1 MAVLPDTFTPIHAQR
16 HKQQLL
22 MQTSAPAPDSL
33 IVVAVARALFWAGL
47 PETGAFARVSD
58 MARAEGLKPTTVG
71 RMLRLARLAPDIV
84 EDLVHGRQPARLTLF
99 WLMRHD
105 IPGSWAQQRRLM
117 EKFK

>member
-47 PETGAFARVSD
+47 LESGAFARVSD
-58 MARAEGLKPTTVG
+58 PGAGRGAQADHGGADAAPGAAGTGHRGRPGARPAAGPAHAV
-71 RMLRLARLAPDIV
+71 LADA
-84 EDLVHGRQPARLTLF
+84 A
-99 WLMRHD
+99 
-105 IPGSWAQQRRLM
+105 
-117 EKFK
+117 

>member
-16 HKQQLL
+16 RKQQVLV
-22 MQTSAPAPDSL
+22 QSGAPAPDSL

-47 PETGAFARVSD
+47 LETGAFARVSD
-58 MARAEGLKPTTVG
+58 LARAEGLKPTTVG

-84 EDLVHGRQPARLTLF
+84 EDLVHGRQPARLTLY

-105 IPGSWAQQRRLM
+105 IPSSWVEQRRVL
-117 EKFK
+117 EQFK

>member
-1 MAVLPDTFTPIHAQR
+1 
-16 HKQQLL
+16 
-22 MQTSAPAPDSL
+22 MQTAAPAPGSP
-33 IVVAVARALFWAGL
+33 IVVAVARALFWTGL
-47 PETGAFARVSD
+47 LDSGAFARVSD
-58 MARAEGLKPTTVG
+58 LARAEGLKPTTVG

>member
-1 MAVLPDTFTPIHAQR
+1 
-16 HKQQLL
+16 
-22 MQTSAPAPDSL
+22 
-33 IVVAVARALFWAGL
+33 
-47 PETGAFARVSD
+47 
-58 MARAEGLKPTTVG
+58 
-71 RMLRLARLAPDIV
+71 MLRLAQLAPDIV